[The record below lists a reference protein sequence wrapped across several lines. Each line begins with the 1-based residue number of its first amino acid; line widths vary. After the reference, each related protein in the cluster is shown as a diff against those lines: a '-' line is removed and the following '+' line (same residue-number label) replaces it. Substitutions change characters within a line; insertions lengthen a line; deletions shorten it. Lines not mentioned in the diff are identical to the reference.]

1 MTGIL
6 LAGLLL
12 GAPAQAQPQ
21 PGQLVAA
28 PFRDFSGGL
37 NDAADASNLEVTES
51 PGSLNIVIDDPTGS
65 IKPRNGYVECGRL
78 PSGNNTT
85 AMYEFVRSNGT
96 RRLIV
101 TDNENYYQTADC
113 IAFTRFM
120 LGQSATALP
129 TFRTIRDELWTV
141 NRATHAWVWT
151 GSTTT
156 LLDTRV
162 GTPNPAPPRAA
173 YIDYWK
179 ERVWMARTIA
189 QPSSLQFSALTDS
202 AGNDIAPSTGSLS
215 WPAANVIY
223 VDRDGGCPIYGIKT
237 HRDNLYVFKGECGI
251 FRIVFNNEFDISVE
265 KTLASVGSLFHYSIV
280 ERDNFL
286 EFVGPDGTYAFD
298 GENAVRTSDKIPSR
312 FSTIQQP
319 SAGEASSVWTTQ
331 NDFGAGTSTAAIT
344 TAVSAG
350 DVQLSTNSAIIPNGN
365 FETGSL
371 SNWTCVA
378 VSSAGTANS
387 TVSCNVLS
395 SGSPNHAGVSQPAQ
409 GTYSGWALLDR
420 TGVNCGAPF
429 VQAYV
434 IGVDG
439 STKTVKDQSSGVTIA
454 STQTIDTSAYAGETV
469 FMKMAADCDSRATY
483 LYSSTF
489 VAKGDITYLAS
500 AGTFGTS
507 PVYVGFSVIDKI
519 ENTEYFAQGLYTS
532 EIRSIVSVSSYSTF
546 EVTQDLNG
554 GSIAYEIR
562 VGTNATGILSA
573 SYSSIIPGSVV
584 NASTQHLSFQ
594 WRGTL
599 VAPSNKKETPQINEV
614 SINYLTGDISENSI
628 FGINWN
634 NRYCFS
640 AASGTASTNNIVLC
654 RAKAPTNTWT
664 LYDWQVGPMVKF
676 NNNFYAAS
684 STGPAINR
692 MDYGSNDGGAA
703 INWYWTSRD
712 ESWGDY
718 TRYKRLLELQIDFR
732 KDSATSVKFG
742 YSSDHGESWTDR
754 TINMNG
760 TGRAT
765 SRQFVNAGRN
775 MDFRIRVANS
785 VIDER
790 ATILG
795 IIGWAIP
802 EARRQ

>member
-6 LAGLLL
+6 LAALLL

-21 PGQLVAA
+21 PGQLIAA
-28 PFRDFSGGL
+28 QFRDFSGGL
-37 NDAADASNLEVTES
+37 NDAADASNLEATES
-51 PGSLNIVIDDPTGS
+51 PDSLNIVIDDPTGS
-65 IKPRNGYVECGRL
+65 IKPRNGYVECGKL

-113 IAFTRFM
+113 VTFTRFM

-141 NRATHAWVWT
+141 NRATHAWVFT

-189 QPSSLQFSALTDS
+189 QPSSLQFTALTDS

-237 HRDNLYVFKGECGI
+237 YRDNLYVFKGECGI

-265 KTLASVGSLFHYSIV
+265 KTLASVGTLFHYSIV
-280 ERDNFL
+280 ERDNLL
-286 EFVGPDGTYAFD
+286 EFVGPDGIYAFD
-298 GENAVRTSDKIPSR
+298 GENAVRTSDKIPAR
-312 FSTIQQP
+312 FATIQQP
-319 SAGEASSVWTTQ
+319 SAGEASSIWATQ
-331 NDFGAGTSTAAIT
+331 NDFGEGTSTAAIT
-344 TAVSAG
+344 TAVSPG
-350 DVQLSTNSAIIPNGN
+350 DVQLSSQSAGISNGN
-365 FETGSL
+365 FETGNL
-371 SNWTCVA
+371 NNWTCVRIP
-378 VSSAGTANS
+378 AGDSNFNCGITPGG
-387 TVSCNVLS
+387 
-395 SGSPNHAGVSQPAQ
+395 GSPFSDTAALA
-409 GTYSGWALLDR
+409 GTYSAWISASVGSPPLPSCDQDHQ
-420 TGVNCGAPF
+420 NKF
-429 VQAYV
+429 AYV
-434 IGVDG
+434 IGVNG
-439 STKTVKDQSSGVTIA
+439 STKTTITNPDSA
-454 STQTIDTSAYAGETV
+454 SPYTIDTSAYTGEAVHVKFEANCGTGT
-469 FMKMAADCDSRATY
+469 AA
-483 LYSSTF
+483 LHSTTF
-489 VAKGDITYLAS
+489 SALGSISFLARCS
-500 AGTFGTS
+500 GGGTS
-507 PVYVGFSVIDKI
+507 GCSRIDSVT
-519 ENTEYFAQGLYTS
+519 NFEYFAQGLYTS
-532 EIRSIVSVSSYSTF
+532 EIRTIVSVSSYSTF

-554 GSIAYEIR
+554 GTIAYEIR
-562 VGTNATGILSA
+562 VGSNSNGIANS
-573 SYSSIIPGSVV
+573 SYASIIPGSVV
-584 NASTQHLSFQ
+584 NASTADLAFQ

-640 AASGTASTNNIVLC
+640 SASGTASTNNIVLC

-664 LYDWQVGPMVKF
+664 LYDWQVGPMVRF

-742 YSSDHGESWTDR
+742 YSSDNGESWTDR

-760 TGRAT
+760 TGRDT
-765 SRQFVNAGRN
+765 SRQFVNAGRST
-775 MDFRIRVANS
+775 DFRIRVANS

-802 EARRQ
+802 ESRRQ